1 MLFVNIRQ
9 ISSTINDRLKQI
21 STNFALSNF
30 RHILTNFD
38 KSHLSTT
45 KFDKTHFRNSDNS
58 TKFVCFQ
65 HSSTIQKNLFDKIRQ
80 IIQFYD
86 NESCRLMG
94 MIVGTCRLSK
104 IFDKIPIIMFY
115 FFISIM

>member
-1 MLFVNIRQ
+1 MLFVNLRQ
-9 ISSTINDRLKQI
+9 ISPTINDRLKQL
-21 STNFALSNF
+21 STNFALSQKNL
-30 RHILTNFD
+30 LTNFD

-58 TKFVCFQ
+58 TKFACFQ
-65 HSSTIQKNLFDKIRQ
+65 HSSTIQKNPFDKIRQ

-104 IFDKIPIIMFY
+104 IFDKIPLIMLY